1 MTTKGDTMNRLI
13 HVGFGNIVNTDKIIA
28 IVSPESAPIKRLVQ
42 KAKEIW
48 DWQSMPHRDAGRNPY
63 WSWRTVR
70 SCCLHFYPR
79 RLREEHRHCGRT
91 KKKRTVKKMQNKGI
105 LMVIS
110 GFSGAGKGTLVKKL
124 LSEYDNY
131 ALSISMTTRGPR
143 EGEQDGREYFFRTR
157 EQFEEN
163 IAKNGFIEYA
173 QYCGNYYGTPKAYVE
188 EQMQAGKDVIL
199 EIEIQG
205 AMKIKEQFPE
215 SLLLFVTPPSAEELQ
230 KRLVG
235 RGTETAD
242 VIAQRLARAYEESEG
257 MDAYDYI
264 VVNDDLD
271 ECAAAVQ
278 KYVEAAKN
286 VPSRRVEFITE
297 IREELKGFAKG
308 AK

>member
-1 MTTKGDTMNRLI
+1 MN
-13 HVGFGNIVNTDKIIA
+13 
-28 IVSPESAPIKRLVQ
+28 
-42 KAKEIW
+42 KE
-48 DWQSMPHRDAGRNPY
+48 
-63 WSWRTVR
+63 
-70 SCCLHFYPR
+70 
-79 RLREEHRHCGRT
+79 
-91 KKKRTVKKMQNKGI
+91 GI
-105 LMVIS
+105 LIVVS
-110 GFSGAGKGTLVKKL
+110 GFSGAGKGTIMKAL
-124 LSEYDNY
+124 LERYDNY
-131 ALSISMTTRGPR
+131 ALSISATTRNPR
-143 EGEQDGREYFFRTR
+143 PGEEEGKAYFFKTT
-157 EQFEEN
+157 EEFEKM
-163 IAKNGFIEYA
+163 IAKDDLIEYA
-173 QYCGNYYGTPKAYVE
+173 MYVGNYYGTPKAYVE

-215 SLLLFVTPPSAEELQ
+215 SLLLFVTPPSAKELQ

-242 VIAQRLARAYEESEG
+242 VIAQRLSRAYEESEG

>member
-1 MTTKGDTMNRLI
+1 MN
-13 HVGFGNIVNTDKIIA
+13 
-28 IVSPESAPIKRLVQ
+28 
-42 KAKEIW
+42 KE
-48 DWQSMPHRDAGRNPY
+48 
-63 WSWRTVR
+63 
-70 SCCLHFYPR
+70 
-79 RLREEHRHCGRT
+79 
-91 KKKRTVKKMQNKGI
+91 GI
-105 LMVIS
+105 LIVVS
-110 GFSGAGKGTLVKKL
+110 GFSGAGKGTIMKAL
-124 LSEYDNY
+124 LERYDNY
-131 ALSISMTTRGPR
+131 ALSISATTRNPR
-143 EGEQDGREYFFRTR
+143 PGEEEGKAYFFKTT
-157 EQFEEN
+157 EEFEKM
-163 IAKNGFIEYA
+163 IAQDDLIEYA
-173 QYCGNYYGTPKAYVE
+173 MYVGNYYGTPKAYVE

>member
-1 MTTKGDTMNRLI
+1 MN
-13 HVGFGNIVNTDKIIA
+13 
-28 IVSPESAPIKRLVQ
+28 
-42 KAKEIW
+42 KE
-48 DWQSMPHRDAGRNPY
+48 
-63 WSWRTVR
+63 
-70 SCCLHFYPR
+70 
-79 RLREEHRHCGRT
+79 
-91 KKKRTVKKMQNKGI
+91 GI
-105 LMVIS
+105 LIVVS
-110 GFSGAGKGTLVKKL
+110 GFSGAGKGTIMKAL
-124 LSEYDNY
+124 LERYDNY
-131 ALSISMTTRGPR
+131 ALSISATTRNPR
-143 EGEQDGREYFFRTR
+143 PGEEEGKAYFFKTT
-157 EQFEEN
+157 EEFEKM
-163 IAKNGFIEYA
+163 IAKDDLIEYA
-173 QYCGNYYGTPKAYVE
+173 MYVGNYYGTPKAYVE

>member
-1 MTTKGDTMNRLI
+1 
-13 HVGFGNIVNTDKIIA
+13 
-28 IVSPESAPIKRLVQ
+28 
-42 KAKEIW
+42 
-48 DWQSMPHRDAGRNPY
+48 
-63 WSWRTVR
+63 
-70 SCCLHFYPR
+70 
-79 RLREEHRHCGRT
+79 
-91 KKKRTVKKMQNKGI
+91 
-105 LMVIS
+105 MVIS

-173 QYCGNYYGTPKAYVE
+173 QYCGNYYGTPKAY
-188 EQMQAGKDVIL
+188 VIL

>member
-1 MTTKGDTMNRLI
+1 MPLHWR
-13 HVGFGNIVNTDKIIA
+13 
-28 IVSPESAPIKRLVQ
+28 
-42 KAKEIW
+42 KA
-48 DWQSMPHRDAGRNPY
+48 R
-63 WSWRTVR
+63 SWRG
-70 SCCLHFYPR
+70 SL
-79 RLREEHRHCGRT
+79 
-91 KKKRTVKKMQNKGI
+91 
-105 LMVIS
+105 
-110 GFSGAGKGTLVKKL
+110 
-124 LSEYDNY
+124 
-131 ALSISMTTRGPR
+131 
-143 EGEQDGREYFFRTR
+143 
-157 EQFEEN
+157 
-163 IAKNGFIEYA
+163 
-173 QYCGNYYGTPKAYVE
+173 
-188 EQMQAGKDVIL
+188 
-199 EIEIQG
+199 
-205 AMKIKEQFPE
+205 FPE
-215 SLLLFVTPPSAEELQ
+215 TLSQGSHIQPLHQLPVRDDQKGGAKPEHKGHARKEHGPDVPGKEDRLKRRVEMPRGDGQRKVLQRVGHTVDVMQ

>member
-1 MTTKGDTMNRLI
+1 MN
-13 HVGFGNIVNTDKIIA
+13 
-28 IVSPESAPIKRLVQ
+28 
-42 KAKEIW
+42 KE
-48 DWQSMPHRDAGRNPY
+48 
-63 WSWRTVR
+63 
-70 SCCLHFYPR
+70 
-79 RLREEHRHCGRT
+79 
-91 KKKRTVKKMQNKGI
+91 GI
-105 LMVIS
+105 LIVVS
-110 GFSGAGKGTLVKKL
+110 GFSGAGKGTIMKAL
-124 LSEYDNY
+124 LERYDNY
-131 ALSISMTTRGPR
+131 ALSISATTRNPR
-143 EGEQDGREYFFRTR
+143 PGEEEGKAYFFKTT
-157 EQFEEN
+157 EEFEKM
-163 IAKNGFIEYA
+163 IAQDDLIEYA
-173 QYCGNYYGTPKAYVE
+173 MYVGNYYGTPKAYVE

-242 VIAQRLARAYEESEG
+242 VIAQRLSRAYEESEG

-271 ECAAAVQ
+271 VCAAEVQ
-278 KYVEAAKN
+278 KFVEAAKN
-286 VPSRRVEFITE
+286 EPPRRREFIRE